1 MANENFGALWTR
13 LVYAATS
20 AGDERFKATLMNHEG
35 RKEGIC
41 RRLGVICLADVDRIE
56 AVIKGRRP

>member
-13 LVYAATS
+13 LVHSAAS
-20 AGDERFKATLMNHEG
+20 AGDDRLKAALLNHEG
-35 RKEGIC
+35 RKEHIC

-56 AVIKGRRP
+56 AMVKSRRA